1 MISAILGFSSLTSL
15 YITYCDVRTFSFSLE
30 HVHNWK
36 PSPDIKVICALVCL
50 VICYKKNEFVR
61 SVCAVRHAVI
71 HIDSCGC
78 LSSGVKSWLFTMVK
92 RQLTRHCMLA
102 IFLPITTPYS
112 PDLAPCDFLMFP
124 KLKRPKK
131 GQRFATIEEIKL
143 HRCWS
148 SRLYQKSAYQMIG

>member
-78 LSSGVKSWLFTMVK
+78 LSSRCQVSKVNDQSWLLHHGNTP
-92 RQLTRHCMLA
+92 LIRHCM
-102 IFLPITTPYS
+102 FETSVGMLPAPLRVHS
-112 PDLAPCDFLMFP
+112 QRPLAPSATRVSAND
-124 KLKRPKK
+124 K
-131 GQRFATIEEIKL
+131 GDNDNTGSYALIS
-143 HRCWS
+143 W
-148 SRLYQKSAYQMIG
+148 RLPYD